1 MTIGNVME
9 YRNIALDLIPGRTP
23 KNGNTAPQDWYVGY
37 AQGTGLKNALKRA
50 TLKAANDPKVKGF
63 KGK

>member
-1 MTIGNVME
+1 MG
-9 YRNIALDLIPGRTP
+9 RIPGQR
-23 KNGNTAPQDWYVGY
+23 PQGWYVGY

-63 KGK
+63 KGKKG